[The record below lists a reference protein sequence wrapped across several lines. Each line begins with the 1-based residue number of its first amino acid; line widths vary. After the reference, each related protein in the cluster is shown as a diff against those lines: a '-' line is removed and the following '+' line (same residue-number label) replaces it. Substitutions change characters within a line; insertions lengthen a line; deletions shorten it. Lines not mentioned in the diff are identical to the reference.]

1 MVRNRKLAVVNCVFR
16 KLPNLCR
23 VSLLFR
29 CIVRVFLFFP
39 EIYLRGVSKAWQR
52 LVAQVLN
59 SRRKLASRKS
69 APEQQAVP
77 SLRTPNEWIWISLN
91 RDPSTKRLW
100 MCVDGSRVS
109 YTRWNDMETNNSG
122 GKEDC
127 GHVMSI
133 ERRRRWNDR
142 HCATLS
148 L

>member
-1 MVRNRKLAVVNCVFR
+1 MEPVINEVCHYRY
-16 KLPNLCR
+16 
-23 VSLLFR
+23 SS
-29 CIVRVFLFFP
+29 IVRYKDVYTSCSISIHLV
-39 EIYLRGVSKAWQR
+39 YVKRQR
-52 LVAQVLN
+52 LVAQVLD
-59 SRRKLASRKS
+59 SRGKLASRNS

-91 RDPSTKRLW
+91 RHPSTKRLW